1 MHGMFRIGAILAP
14 ARIGAAPVSGPVV
27 WLTGMSGAGKTT
39 IAQALRDTL
48 MTNGV
53 RSVYIIDGDVL
64 RAGLCSD
71 LGFSENDKREQARRA
86 AELARVVSSLGVMT
100 IVALISPYEE
110 SRKKARQICASR
122 FWFEVY
128 VRCSEDERRKR
139 DPKGLYARLD
149 AGEIAGMS
157 GVDAPYEEPS
167 QPSVSVDT
175 GKYSVEE
182 CIEQIV
188 DRMLSEGLLG

>member
-1 MHGMFRIGAILAP
+1 MFRIGSILAP
-14 ARIGAAPVSGPVV
+14 SRVGASPISGPVV

-39 IAQALRDTL
+39 IAHGLRDVL

-64 RAGLCSD
+64 RTGLCSD
-71 LGFSENDKREQARRA
+71 LAFSEEDKKEQARRA
-86 AELARVVSSLGVMT
+86 AELARVVSSLGVLT

-110 SRKKARQICASR
+110 IRKNARRICGNR

-128 VRCSEDERRKR
+128 VKCSEAERRKR

-149 AGEIAGMS
+149 AGEISGMS
-157 GVDAPYEEPS
+157 GVDAPYEEPR
-167 QPSVSVDT
+167 QPSVTVDT
-175 GKYSVEE
+175 GEDSVEN
-182 CIEQIV
+182 CLGKIV
-188 DRMLSEGLLG
+188 DKMVSEGLLG